1 MIYWKYVLECN
12 DLQISLLKF
21 SLDAVS
27 FPFEKSHDSI
37 TIYVNLKKFTHEN
50 IVSYFPLLETY
61 VILKNECLFI

>member
-27 FPFEKSHDSI
+27 FPFEKSHKSI
-37 TIYVNLKKFTHEN
+37 TIYVNLKKFTHEKSYLN
-50 IVSYFPLLETY
+50 KFVSL
-61 VILKNECLFI
+61 VKGIDVK